1 MEIWF
6 NPACSK
12 CRMAREMLDEAGA
25 DYVVRRYLDSPPSA
39 AEIEEVLERL
49 GLEPWDIT
57 RMGEPVA
64 AELGLDDAARDRAT
78 WVQILA
84 EHPALIQRPIV
95 LTADG
100 SAWVARSP
108 EEVEKALAADR
119 LP

>member
-39 AEIEEVLERL
+39 AEIEEVLGRL

-57 RMGEPVA
+57 RMSEPVA
-64 AELGLDDAARDRAT
+64 TELGLDGRPRDRAD
-78 WVQILA
+78 WVALLA
-84 EHPALIQRPIV
+84 EHPALIQRPII

-100 SAWVARSP
+100 SAWVARTP
-108 EEVEKALAADR
+108 EQVEKAVAAER
-119 LP
+119 A